1 MTKQQVRERIETTGI
16 IPVIRAANPDDAIF
30 AAETVAAAGLPVI
43 EITMTI
49 PGALEAIAT
58 LQRQMGP
65 AVTVGAGTVLDA
77 DTARRCLAAGA
88 AFLVSPGLDAGTVA
102 AARQANCLMLAGAL
116 TPTEILAAW
125 RAGSDLVKVF
135 PARSLGG
142 PAYFKALRGPLPQIP
157 LVPTGGVSLEE
168 VAAYF
173 AAGAA
178 AVGVGSELVP
188 AADLRDRRG
197 DAIAARV
204 RQFLA
209 ARAS

>member
-1 MTKQQVRERIETTGI
+1 MTKAQVRERIEAAGI
-16 IPVIRAANPDDAIF
+16 LPVIRAGNPDDAIF
-30 AAETVAAAGLPVI
+30 AAKTVAGAGLPVI

-58 LQRQMGP
+58 LQREMGP
-65 AVTVGAGTVLDA
+65 AAIIGAGTVLDA

-88 AFLVSPGLDAGTVA
+88 AFLVSPGLDAATIA
-102 AARQANCLMLAGAL
+102 AARQANCLMIAGAL
-116 TPTEILAAW
+116 TPTEILTAW

-135 PARSLGG
+135 PARALGG
-142 PAYFKALRGPLPQIP
+142 PAYLKALRGPLPEAP

-173 AAGAA
+173 AAGAS
-178 AVGVGSELVP
+178 AVGVGSEMVP
-188 AADLRDRRG
+188 AADLPSRRA
-197 DAIAARV
+197 DAIAGRV

-209 ARAS
+209 ARAG